1 MRRRFFWRNLLVF
14 LTPVLFAIMVLG
26 GTLFAV
32 TSDYARQQ
40 AQGIATGM
48 LQQSRAS
55 LESIL
60 GEIDSL
66 NTVFS
71 NHSQFGFRL
80 KRFLSKADQGV
91 TLEDYDTVNNANQVL
106 QSIANAN
113 QYLQSIYAYY
123 DGSQCFLVSSARI
136 ASLAHYQDTEWYDSF
151 KAQSA
156 DTPMW
161 LEKRSIRAYPDD
173 TNPVPVLTIYRRI
186 SAYGKQNVGLM
197 VYNIKISTINRLLSG
212 MKNDPDT
219 YLLVTDEQ
227 GRIVFTSDEAK
238 AARFDDN
245 VGTLLT
251 LPVNAGGQRAAI
263 ESVSVIVYHQYSD
276 YFGLRYLL
284 LQDAR
289 VASEL
294 PMTTL
299 KMLVLV
305 LSACVIVGVLA
316 SIYSARQNTR
326 KLYDIINL
334 MECASSARPLPAV
347 QRDTRD
353 LYGYI
358 LKNILHAF
366 LEQDRMRTQLNQ
378 RKYEIQLLGMQAL
391 HNQINPHFLY
401 NTLQTVYWN
410 VIGANGIP
418 NESSEMIA
426 ALTEILKYALG
437 SAASSVPL
445 SEEIRIAQSYL
456 EIQAVRFPGQFNVFW
471 QIDPETSDAQV
482 IRMLLQPLL
491 ENCLEHGINSA
502 TPQIDISVASRAEE
516 GRLLLSVTDNG
527 AGFTPERLA
536 EIRQTMESS
545 VSWKKRHIGL
555 MNTHKRLRLT
565 FGEDY
570 GVRIESQSGK
580 STQITLVLPL
590 LDEPFDAQIPWENGA
605 LSAAAHSE

>member
-1 MRRRFFWRNLLVF
+1 
-14 LTPVLFAIMVLG
+14 
-26 GTLFAV
+26 
-32 TSDYARQQ
+32 
-40 AQGIATGM
+40 
-48 LQQSRAS
+48 
-55 LESIL
+55 
-60 GEIDSL
+60 
-66 NTVFS
+66 
-71 NHSQFGFRL
+71 
-80 KRFLSKADQGV
+80 
-91 TLEDYDTVNNANQVL
+91 
-106 QSIANAN
+106 
-113 QYLQSIYAYY
+113 
-123 DGSQCFLVSSARI
+123 
-136 ASLAHYQDTEWYDSF
+136 
-151 KAQSA
+151 
-156 DTPMW
+156 MW
-161 LEKRSIRAYPDD
+161 LEKRSIRAYPDE

-251 LPVNAGGQRAAI
+251 LPVNAGGQRAAV

-299 KMLVLV
+299 KMLVL
-305 LSACVIVGVLA
+305 SACVIVGMLA

-456 EIQAVRFPGQFNVFW
+456 EIQAVRFPGQFNVLW

-570 GVRIESQSGK
+570 GVRIESQPGK
-580 STQITLVLPL
+580 STQITPVLPL
-590 LDEPFDAQIPWENGA
+590 IEKGRIGF
-605 LSAAAHSE
+605 